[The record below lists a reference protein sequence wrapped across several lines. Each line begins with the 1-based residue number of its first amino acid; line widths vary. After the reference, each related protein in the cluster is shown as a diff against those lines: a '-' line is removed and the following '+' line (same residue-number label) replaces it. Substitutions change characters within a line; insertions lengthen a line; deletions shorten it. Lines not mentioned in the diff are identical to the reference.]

1 MFDDAAANGTHIH
14 TNSWGSSVAG
24 QYTTNSMQ
32 ADHSARNHTGM
43 LILFAAANEGTDSN
57 SDGEIDLDSMGAP
70 ATSKNVLTVG
80 ASENDRGTQITSEW
94 GQWWPGDYP
103 QDPINSDRMANNT
116 EGMAAFS
123 SRGPV
128 DDGRLK
134 PDVSAPGTFILSAK
148 SRQTTST
155 GWGSHTNSD

>member
-1 MFDDAAANGTHIH
+1 
-14 TNSWGSSVAG
+14 
-24 QYTTNSMQ
+24 
-32 ADHSARNHTGM
+32 M

-128 DDGRLK
+128 DDGRL
-134 PDVSAPGTFILSAK
+134 
-148 SRQTTST
+148 
-155 GWGSHTNSD
+155 